1 MRRGSDFMF
10 ESVDLLD
17 YLLHKISLKRGQSY
31 IKSPK
36 WLINKRATINPQNND
51 DKCFQYAITVSLN
64 HQNIRNNPEKISK
77 MKLFINQYNWKNKY

>member
-1 MRRGSDFMF
+1 MRKGSDFMF
-10 ESVDLLD
+10 ESVALLD

>member
-1 MRRGSDFMF
+1 MYT
-10 ESVDLLD
+10 EQ
-17 YLLHKISLKRGQSY
+17 I
-31 IKSPK
+31 